1 MVRKRF
7 LALLGLAALF
17 GLLFSGA
24 PSPARAQENIYTR
37 ANNGTLRPAR
47 IHTAEGDRVLPFI
60 SAGTLRAAMPAS
72 TNASAARAG
81 AAGNAAGADVAQSAP
96 AAAADTQAGPAGNTV
111 GVSRSSL
118 GCGNRNPSVNVRVNQ
133 DCSYRLQGE
142 EVVKFNPANPRNL
155 IAGMNDER
163 QGYNLNAFAYSLNGG
178 RTWGDDPPPFY
189 HKINNPAAEEPT
201 ATDPN
206 RHTIVGG
213 DGNFF
218 TYDGGSD
225 PAVAVDL
232 EGRAFYSNIIFDR
245 AAGNGSAVVVAE
257 SLSGAAG
264 TFYNDIAP
272 FSRRYVVAEDNSL
285 LAAHD
290 KEFIVADTTR
300 GSPNV
305 DNVYITWTVFK
316 FDPSCG
322 AAEFCASPIYGSMS
336 TDHARTWSTPELI
349 SGISPTL
356 CVLGNQFD
364 PTQNPH
370 ACNNDQGSDPMTL
383 PNGDLAV
390 VFNNFNAPVSTVNS
404 QQLAVHCHPTG
415 SSPAGTAHLNCAAP
429 TKVGNDVTKGEPQCD
444 FGRGP
449 EECIP
454 GSFVRTDDF
463 PRIAIN
469 HGNGHLYA
477 TWQDYRGGEF
487 DIQLSESTDGG
498 LTWTEAKSPV
508 NPDRGKDHY
517 QAAVDVVCSGPL
529 TANNANC
536 PSSPSSGVEGFQS
549 HALCPSTAPAA
560 PAQSAETATGDH
572 VAISYYRT
580 CQVPNQNQTP
590 PGGAFAPGQPGVQAE
605 NSDFTLS
612 GGHGRATPYAA
623 RPVSPLFPPS
633 DGNQAGFMGD
643 YTGITVIGDVAA
655 PIWSDNRV
663 VIPTAFQADQDA
675 VHDQDIY
682 LTMARVPRTFDENTE
697 R

>member
-1 MVRKRF
+1 LVRKRF

-17 GLLFSGA
+17 SLLFSGA
-24 PSPARAQENIYTR
+24 PTPARAQENIYER

-47 IHTAEGDRVLPFI
+47 IHTAEGDRVMPFI
-60 SAGTLRAAMPAS
+60 SAGTLRAA
-72 TNASAARAG
+72 AAGPSSKATARG
-81 AAGNAAGADVAQSAP
+81 AAGSAAGSDLAQTAPPSVADA
-96 AAAADTQAGPAGNTV
+96 QAGSAANVV

-118 GCGNRNPSVNVRVNQ
+118 GCGSRNPSVNVRVNQ

-142 EVVKFNPANPRNL
+142 EVVKFNPADPRNL
-155 IAGMNDER
+155 VAGMNDER

-189 HKINNPAAEEPT
+189 HKLNNPAAEEPVPG
-201 ATDPN
+201 DPN

-213 DGNFF
+213 PGNLF

-245 AAGNGSAVVVAE
+245 VGGVGSAVVVAE
-257 SLSGAAG
+257 SLAGAG
-264 TFYNDIAP
+264 GSFYNDIP
-272 FSRRYVVAEDNSL
+272 QFSRRYVVAEDNSN

-290 KEFIVADTTR
+290 KEFIVVDTTR

-322 AAEFCASPIYGSMS
+322 AAQFCAAPIYGSMS

-364 PTQNPH
+364 PTQDPH

-383 PNGDLAV
+383 PNGDLSV
-390 VFNNFNAPVSTVNS
+390 VFNNANTPVSTVNS

-415 SSPAGTAHLNCAAP
+415 SSPAGTAHLNCGAP
-429 TKVGNDVTKGEPQCD
+429 VKVGNDVTKGEPQCD
-444 FGRGP
+444 FGRGQ

-454 GSFVRTDDF
+454 GSYVRTDDF

-477 TWQDYRGGEF
+477 TWQDYRAGEF

-498 LTWTEAKSPV
+498 LTWKEAASPV

-517 QAAVDVVCSGPL
+517 EAAVDVVCGGPL
-529 TANNANC
+529 AANNANC
-536 PSSPSSGVEGFQS
+536 PGSPSSGVGGFQS
-549 HALCPSTAPAA
+549 HELCPSVAAAA
-560 PAQSAETATGDH
+560 PQVTEAAAADH

-580 CQVPNQNQTP
+580 CQVPNQNTPP
-590 PGGAFAPGQPGVQAE
+590 PGGVFAPGQPGVQAE

-623 RPVSPLFPPS
+623 RPVSPLFPPP

-643 YTGITVIGDVAA
+643 YTGITVIGEVAA
-655 PIWSDNRV
+655 PIWSDSRV
-663 VIPTAFQADQDA
+663 VIPKAFQADQDA

-682 LTMARVPRTFDENTE
+682 LTLARVPRTFDENTE